1 MRTLAERGSAGQAP
15 STTLALAST
24 IAFLGMN
31 GIRLTLSNDE
41 AYELVMSVTTGAQE
55 DVPTNRGSPP
65 VLWAS

>member
-1 MRTLAERGSAGQAP
+1 M
-15 STTLALAST
+15 ALAST